1 MPVLDMKPYIEKE
14 ILDLSNDVNNLK
26 EKGFLLPTLYI
37 ITDGVDD
44 RCKTY
49 MKSKLIH
56 GEKVGIN
63 VVVKTIQTVDELDE
77 LLETAFRKNIPTIM
91 QLPIKKELEESYNNN
106 SLSKILDVDG
116 FFSYNELVNRD
127 WDNAPCT
134 PKGVM
139 NFILDSNGLD
149 LDVRGKLV
157 VLMGYGALTNK
168 PLSIML
174 CTSGSTCVNVNT
186 STNIFLKKQV
196 LKQAD
201 IVICSTGVKGSVKTS
216 WLSDEKTVYVFNV
229 GTIIN
234 KEGKLETELEDDAQ
248 KNNIFYTPRIGGV
261 GVLTVL
267 SLMENVVSFYRRVCL
282 DKKN

>member
-1 MPVLDMKPYIEKE
+1 MPVLDMKLYIEKE
-14 ILDLSNDVNNLK
+14 ITDLSKEVDSLKSTGVNPK
-26 EKGFLLPTLYI
+26 LYI
-37 ITDGVDD
+37 ITDGLDE

-56 GEKVGIN
+56 GDKVGID

-77 LLETAFRKNIPTIM
+77 LLEIAFQKNIPTIM

-106 SLSKILDVDG
+106 NLSKILDVDG
-116 FFSYNELVNRD
+116 FFSYQTLVGRD

-149 LDVRGKLV
+149 LNVRGKLV

-174 CTSGSTCVNVNT
+174 CTNGATCINVNT
-186 STNIFLKKQV
+186 STNTFLKKQV

-267 SLMENVVSFYRRVCL
+267 SLMENVVNFY
-282 DKKN
+282 KKY

>member
-1 MPVLDMKPYIEKE
+1 MSVLDMKPYIEKE
-14 ILDLSNDVNNLK
+14 IKNLKKDVEYLK
-26 EKGFLLPTLYI
+26 EKDVNPKFYI
-37 ITDGVDD
+37 ITDGEDD

-49 MKSKLIH
+49 MKSKLNY
-56 GEKVGIN
+56 GEKVGID

-77 LLETAFRKNIPTIM
+77 LLETAFKRNIPTIM

-106 SLSKILDVDG
+106 SLSKMLDVDG

-149 LDVRGKLV
+149 LNVRGKLV

-174 CTSGSTCVNVNT
+174 CTERATCININT
-186 STNIFLKKQV
+186 STDIFFKKQI

-234 KEGKLETELEDDAQ
+234 KEGKLETELEVDIQ
-248 KNNIFYTPRIGGV
+248 KNNIFYTPRIGGI

-267 SLMENVVSFYRRVCL
+267 SLMENIVNFY
-282 DKKN
+282 KKY

>member
-14 ILDLSNDVNNLK
+14 IKDLSKDVYSLK
-26 EKGFLLPTLYI
+26 EIGINPKFYI
-37 ITDGVDD
+37 ITDGEDD
-44 RCKTY
+44 RCRTY
-49 MKSKLIH
+49 MKSKLNY
-56 GEKVGIN
+56 GEKVGID

-77 LLETAFRKNIPTIM
+77 LLETAFQRNIPTIM

-106 SLSKILDVDG
+106 SLSKMLDVDG
-116 FFSYNELVNRD
+116 FFSYNELANRD

-149 LDVRGKLV
+149 LNVRGKLV

-174 CTSGSTCVNVNT
+174 CTERATCININT
-186 STNIFLKKQV
+186 STDIFFKKQI

-234 KEGKLETELEDDAQ
+234 KEGKLETELEVDIQ
-248 KNNIFYTPRIGGV
+248 KNNIFYTPRIGGI

-267 SLMENVVSFYRRVCL
+267 SLMENAVNFY
-282 DKKN
+282 KKY